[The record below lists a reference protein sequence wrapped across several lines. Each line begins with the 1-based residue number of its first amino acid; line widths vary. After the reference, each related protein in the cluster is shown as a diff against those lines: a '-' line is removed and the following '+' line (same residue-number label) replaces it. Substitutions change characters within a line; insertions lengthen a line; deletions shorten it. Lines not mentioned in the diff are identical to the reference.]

1 MAELKKNIWTMY
13 TVVLIATMLLFG
25 IFCHS
30 RYQVIEQQATNDQI
44 LQLELFVNST
54 NSLLKGQ
61 ETLLELMGQQI
72 ISQDDYTRTASLQI
86 RPLLNKLL
94 ELHPAIEAFGLTNPE
109 GTFIAVSS
117 NLELS
122 AMPNLLEHKPSH
134 DDFLNALNS
143 NSVVVGKTYVVPSLE
158 KPVIPIR
165 KALRE
170 ASGEVKALMTAG
182 LKIQSTMVLNNTSH
196 LNSSNSLQLVREDL
210 YPLYISADNYPEDW
224 YKTPMPIEN
233 YQSGIAKI
241 SEKYGLSEAE
251 IKKSARSYTINIDY
265 PGQSFLTS
273 VCFIPEFNIW
283 AMSQTD
289 RKFLE
294 QQFYSEFV
302 FLSSVFLMIQ
312 ICFYTLVRSIAKND
326 RKTREKLLYQ
336 ATHDHLTGLPNRP
349 YLSDSLSQWLDLPSE
364 TFYLLYI
371 DIDNFK
377 SVNEAHGH
385 TFGDKI
391 LIDISERLKTC
402 VTPSDILIRKVSD
415 EFIVMVKKHN
425 VQDLRKFADN
435 IQDKLSKPYTIDG
448 NQFLL
453 GSSIGIATYPEH
465 GGNLDELLRAADI
478 SMFQAK
484 KERNASIMFN
494 SEMQAQHLKTM
505 AIEQK
510 LRLAIENQ
518 ELFMVYQPQFDMEG
532 NLYGVEALVR
542 WIDTKLGFVP
552 PNVFIP
558 IAEKS
563 GLMPKLGKFIIERS
577 LSDISQLPQAMSNDL
592 RLSLNISE
600 RQFMQVDF
608 VPHLM
613 KSLSYSKFNANNLTI
628 EITENLFIEDL
639 DYVKPICEQ
648 LHQLGVKISL
658 DDFGTGYSSLSMLKA
673 LPIDELKVDKSFI
686 DNIHS
691 DHQSL
696 TMVKNIIAIGKI
708 FEMVVLAEGVETN
721 DQKNVLKE
729 CQCDL
734 LQGYLYSKPISP
746 EELKAFTLEKMKQ
759 TAL

>member
-30 RYQVIEQQATNDQI
+30 RYQAIEQQATNDQI

-54 NSLLKGQ
+54 NSLLKSQ
-61 ETLLELMGQQI
+61 ESLLELIGQQI
-72 ISQDDYTRTASLQI
+72 ISQNDYTRTAAIQI
-86 RPLLNKLL
+86 RPILDKLL
-94 ELHPAIEAFGLTNPE
+94 TLHPAIEAFGITNTA

-117 NLELS
+117 NLQLA
-122 AMPNLLEHKPSH
+122 AMPNLMEHETNH
-134 DDFLNALNS
+134 EDFINALNS
-143 NSVVVGKTYVVPSLE
+143 EAIVVGKTYVVPSLE

-165 KALRE
+165 KALRMP
-170 ASGEVKALMTAG
+170 SGEVKAVMTAG
-182 LKIQSTMVLNNTSH
+182 LKIQSTMVLSNTSH
-196 LNSSNSLQLVREDL
+196 LNASNSLQLIREDL
-210 YPLYISADNYPEDW
+210 HPLFVSADGYAENW
-224 YKTPMPIEN
+224 YKTPMSLAT
-233 YQSGIAKI
+233 YQTGIAKI
-241 SEKYGLSEAE
+241 NQKYGLSEDE
-251 IKKSARSYTINIDY
+251 VKKSAKSFTISNEHSGNNYLI
-265 PGQSFLTS
+265 S
-273 VCFIPEFNIW
+273 VRFIPEFNIW

-289 RKFLE
+289 RQLLD

-494 SEMQAQHLKTM
+494 SEMQAQHLQTM

-648 LHQLGVKISL
+648 LHQLGIKISL

-721 DQKNVLKE
+721 DQKNVLRE